1 VSARNQGAATIG
13 GVRMSRQAAE
23 VVEWAGIDPAEDVA
37 RLHNGQV
44 TPGALAIECEDGV
57 DDAETISAWRE
68 YVIAVSLAA
77 GV

>member
-1 VSARNQGAATIG
+1 
-13 GVRMSRQAAE
+13 MSRHAAD
-23 VVEWAGIDPAEDVA
+23 VVEWSGIDPAEDVA

-44 TPGALAIECEDGV
+44 TPGGLAIECEAGA
-57 DDAETISAWRE
+57 DDAETISAWLE